1 MEKFFVHSKFC
12 FTVNGLIPRRKFVG
26 AIKIQGHERKQKKS
40 VTVCNKHGSLFHGN
54 IFYFLKKKESDRVSK
69 SFEWPLY
76 FPLCSVKQKHTQK
89 KKNLKNPWKCFSLN
103 WTHIVTNVSLLSG
116 RELQRFR
123 ATPPEMEEGFVSFIE
138 QNKLWSKCI
147 ASHLKR

>member
-1 MEKFFVHSKFC
+1 MEKFFFHSKFC
-12 FTVNGLIPRRKFVG
+12 FTVNGLISRRKFVG

-76 FPLCSVKQKHTQK
+76 FPLCSVKQKHTHK
-89 KKNLKNPWKCFSLN
+89 KK
-103 WTHIVTNVSLLSG
+103 I
-116 RELQRFR
+116 
-123 ATPPEMEEGFVSFIE
+123 
-138 QNKLWSKCI
+138 
-147 ASHLKR
+147 